1 MRFRTRM
8 LFTLGFGL
16 ALALAGCVTVDDDPD
31 ESTGAPDD
39 QPDATTTPTGTGV
52 DEDGE
57 DDRDAADGDGQGQ
70 GQGQDQG
77 QGQTVNQNQ
86 TVIVNVGPTP
96 TAPAPTTASPP
107 PTTASPTPTP
117 PPNDDGDQP
126 PLVWPRAGSHVTYEV
141 TWHDVDG
148 QTVTQTTARA
158 EWTHDGSDWRGA
170 CTATARTQA
179 ADGSTETRTQSTTY
193 TASDPPHWPLFNT
206 RQVPHVGGPIDTWHL
221 HVCAIV
227 SGHHQ
232 YAGETV
238 TTWDER
244 NVMAYVAVETDAQR
258 DEKDFRTEWDQRTGL
273 VLDWDLR
280 ESDGDR
286 LVGELTSTDAPLA
299 WR

>member
-1 MRFRTRM
+1 MF
-8 LFTLGFGL
+8 LTLVLGL
-16 ALALAGCVTVDDDPD
+16 GLALAGCVTLDDDPD
-31 ESTGAPDD
+31 ESTSAPDD
-39 QPDATTTPTGTGV
+39 QPVDTTSPTPTDADD
-52 DEDGE
+52 DEDASG
-57 DDRDAADGDGQGQ
+57 GQGQ

-77 QGQTVNQNQ
+77 QGQHVNQNQ

-96 TAPAPTTASPP
+96 TAPAPSP
-107 PTTASPTPTP
+107 TSPTPASPSPTSPTPATP
-117 PPNDDGDQP
+117 PAGDEQP
-126 PLVWPRAGSHVTYEV
+126 PIVWPRAGSHVSFNV
-141 TWHDVDG
+141 SWHDVDG
-148 QTVTQTTARA
+148 ETVTRTTARA
-158 EWTHDGSDWRGA
+158 AWTHDGNDWRGT
-170 CTATARTQA
+170 CTAHESTQVANGAPVERTY
-179 ADGSTETRTQSTTY
+179 TETY
-193 TASDPPHWPLFNT
+193 TASDPPHWPLFNS

-238 TTWDER
+238 TTWDDR

-273 VLDWDLR
+273 VLNWDLR

-286 LVGELTSTDAPLA
+286 LVGELSSTDAPLA